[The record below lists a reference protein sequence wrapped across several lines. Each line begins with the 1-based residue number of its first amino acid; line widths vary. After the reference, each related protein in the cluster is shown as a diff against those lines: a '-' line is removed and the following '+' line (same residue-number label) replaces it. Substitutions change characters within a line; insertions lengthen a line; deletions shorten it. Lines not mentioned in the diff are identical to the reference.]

1 MKKIILL
8 TIIALSVIFNPIQV
22 KAEEI
27 PLRDIYDTTA
37 ITVDNINIIPQFVNN
52 IETSTQ
58 SFGISGTIINT
69 KLEPVIVKSETK
81 YYDNNNQQVASST
94 IRQTIKEQSSVVYNN
109 ITDIKIAFIIVCFST
124 IFIFLFFN
132 FLKLQIIPSAKK

>member
-69 KLEPVIVKSETK
+69 KLEPVIVRTETK
-81 YYDNNNQQVASST
+81 
-94 IRQTIKEQSSVVYNN
+94 
-109 ITDIKIAFIIVCFST
+109 
-124 IFIFLFFN
+124 
-132 FLKLQIIPSAKK
+132 

>member
-8 TIIALSVIFNPIQV
+8 TIITLSVIFNPIQV

-37 ITVDNINIIPQFVNN
+37 ITVDTINIIPQFVNN
-52 IETSTQ
+52 TETSTK

-69 KLEPVIVKSETK
+69 KLEPVIVRTETK
-81 YYDNNNQQVASST
+81 
-94 IRQTIKEQSSVVYNN
+94 
-109 ITDIKIAFIIVCFST
+109 
-124 IFIFLFFN
+124 
-132 FLKLQIIPSAKK
+132 